1 MVHANSTVLMKQ
13 SSESCV
19 FFKKIRM
26 RKFTLFSLGLL
37 LFSLQLF
44 AQTRVIT
51 GRITDERG
59 NGIAGASV
67 VGKGTSNGTQTS
79 ADGSFELTLPASTRT
94 IIVSYVGLAEQEIE
108 LTNTASYDVTLLAAT
123 ATNMDEVVVVAYGQQ
138 LRRAVTGA
146 ISTVSADKIERQQ
159 VVSVT
164 QALQGL
170 ASGVLVI
177 NTTGQPGDNP
187 TIRIRG
193 IGSVNA
199 SADPLV
205 VLDGTPFN
213 GNLNTLNP
221 NDIENMTVLKDATAT
236 ALYGSRAAN
245 GVILITTKQG
255 KRGRA
260 AEINFYSS
268 YGTSSRAIDEYPYVS
283 AAEYMRLAWEA
294 QRNTAISA
302 GITNPG
308 QYATNNLITGTNGL
322 RYNPYGI
329 PNPIDTNGNLV
340 PGAELLWETD
350 WNKELQQDP
359 SLRKNIGVNI
369 GGGSDKIRYFLS
381 ADYLQQNGYVIH
393 SNFERI
399 TARLNMDAEVRSW
412 LTTGVNMSVS
422 SSTQNYPTQ
431 TGGSARNATS
441 FPRGISSIYPLYMRD
456 EQGNLLL
463 DANGKPQFDF
473 GNAITGRTFN
483 QNRPASPNFNAV
495 AVQILDRIQNDRIQ
509 ASMNTFGE
517 IRFTD
522 FLKFRSQIGVDR
534 YTLSGLTYNNPLYGD
549 AATASTRG
557 RVARSRNLIN
567 SWTWNNMLNFQKS
580 FGIHNVGAMVSSEAY
595 DLKQENLAATRTNF
609 PAPGIYEITA
619 GATAEASSSSTNQNR
634 LESYLGRATYN
645 YDNRYFLEGTIRRDG
660 STRFAPE
667 NRWGTFFSVG
677 GSWVISSEKFMQPLG
692 FLNFLKLRASYGEV
706 GNEGLPSF
714 FPYLSLFSS
723 GWNDLGN
730 SGVVLGGIGNPD
742 IRWEKLG
749 TYNVGLDFSVFK
761 DRLSGSVE
769 YFNKNT
775 FDLLFNRPLPPSGG
789 FPNIDENIGSLK
801 NSGIEV
807 TLNSRNINKRNF
819 TWETSLNFAT
829 LKNEITKLPQEKIVS
844 GSFQLEVGRSLNEF
858 FIYEWAG
865 VNPQTGQPQW
875 YKDEIINGEPTG
887 KKLIVNNNSE
897 ATRYYFGSALPKVTG
912 GFSNSFNY
920 KMFDLSFLF
929 NFALGGKVLDQDYIG
944 LMHGF
949 GFVGGQLHKDILN
962 RWQKPGD
969 ETDVPHL
976 LFKNY
981 IYGSPS
987 TRQLFSGDYARL
999 RNLTIGVTLPPTVIQ
1014 KLNVIKN
1021 LRFYVQADN
1030 YFTWVRDAKEGM
1042 DPELNLNGTS
1052 NQSSSPMKTFSV
1064 GLNVGF

>member
-1 MVHANSTVLMKQ
+1 
-13 SSESCV
+13 
-19 FFKKIRM
+19 M
-26 RKFTLFSLGLL
+26 RKLVLLCFGLWLFILPVL
-37 LFSLQLF
+37 
-44 AQTRVIT
+44 AQTRTIT
-51 GRITDERG
+51 GRVVDERG
-59 NGIAGASV
+59 NGLAGASV
-67 VGKGTSNGTQTS
+67 VGKGTGSGTQTN
-79 ADGSFELTLPASTRT
+79 AEGAFQVELPTSIRS
-94 IIVSYVGLAEQEIE
+94 IVISYSGMAEQEVQ
-108 LTNTASYDVTLLAAT
+108 LTT
-123 ATNMDEVVVVAYGQQ
+123 ATEYTIRMSVSTQTNMEEVVVVAYGQQ
-138 LRRAVTGA
+138 QRKAVTGS
-146 ISTVSADKIERQQ
+146 ISTVGAEQIQRQQ
-159 VVSVT
+159 VVSAT

-170 ASGVLVI
+170 AAGVLVI

-205 VLDGTPFN
+205 VVDGTPFN

-221 NDIENMTVLKDATAT
+221 NDIESMNVLKDATAT

-260 AEINFYSS
+260 AEINVYSS
-268 YGTSSRAIDEYPYVS
+268 YGSSSRAVDEYPYVS
-283 AAEYMRLAWEA
+283 AAQYMRLAWEA
-294 QRNTAISA
+294 QRNTAV
-302 GITNPG
+302 GLGLNNPG
-308 QYATNNLITGTNGL
+308 TYATNNLITGTNGVQ
-322 RYNPYGI
+322 YNPYSV

-350 WNKELQQDP
+350 WNKELRQDP
-359 SLRKNIGVNI
+359 SLRRNVGVNI
-369 GGGSDKIRYFLS
+369 GGGSDKVRYFLS
-381 ADYLQQNGYVIH
+381 ADYLQQNGYIIH
-393 SNFERI
+393 SNFKRI
-399 TARLNMDAEVRSW
+399 TARLNMDAELRPW
-412 LTTGVNMSVS
+412 LTTGLNMSVS
-422 SSTQNYPTQ
+422 SSDQNYPTQ
-431 TGGSARNATS
+431 TGGAARNAIS
-441 FPRGISSIYPLYMRD
+441 FPRGIASIYPLYMRD

-463 DANGKPQFDF
+463 DANGQPQFDF

-509 ASMNTFGE
+509 ASMNTFTE
-517 IRFTD
+517 VRFTD
-522 FLKFRSQIGVDR
+522 FLRFRTQFGIDR

-557 RVARSRNLIN
+557 RVTRSRNLTN

-580 FGIHNVGAMVSSEAY
+580 FGVHNVGAMVSSEAY
-595 DLKQENLAATRTNF
+595 DFNQENLSATRTNF

-619 GATAEASSSSTNQNR
+619 GATAEGSTSSTNQNR
-634 LESYLGRATYN
+634 LESYLGRVTYN

-677 GSWVISSEKFMQPLG
+677 GSWVISGENFMQSMG
-692 FLNFLKLRASYGEV
+692 FINLLKLRASYGEV
-706 GNEGLPSF
+706 GNEALTSY
-714 FPYLSLFSS
+714 FPYLSTFSS

-730 SGVVLGGIGNPD
+730 PGVVLGGIGNPD

-749 TYNVGLDFSVFK
+749 TYNVGLDFSV
-761 DRLSGSVE
+761 LSNKINGSVE

-775 FDLLFNRPLPPSGG
+775 FDLLFPRPLPPSSG
-789 FPNIDENIGSLK
+789 FDDIDENIGSLK

-807 TLNSRNINKRNF
+807 TLNTRNITKKNF
-819 TWETSLNFAT
+819 SWETSFNFAT

-844 GSFQLEVGRSLNEF
+844 GSFQLEVGKSLNEF
-858 FIYEWAG
+858 YIYEWAG
-865 VNPQTGQPQW
+865 VNTETGLPQW
-875 YKDEIINGEPTG
+875 YKDEIVNGQATG
-887 KKLIVNNNSE
+887 KKEIVNENSQ

-912 GFSNSFNY
+912 GLNNTFTY
-920 KMFDLSFLF
+920 RMFDLSFLF
-929 NFALGGKVLDQDYIG
+929 NFAFGGKVLDTDYIG

-949 GFVGGQLHKDILN
+949 GFVGGQLHTDILD

-969 ETDVPHL
+969 VTNVPL
-976 LFKNY
+976 LSFKNY

-999 RNLTIGVTLPPTVIQ
+999 RNITLGFTLPASVAQ
-1014 KLNVIKN
+1014 RQQVVRN
-1021 LRFYVQADN
+1021 LRVYVQADN
-1030 YFTWVRDAKEGM
+1030 YLTWVRDAKKGM
-1042 DPELNLNGTS
+1042 DPQRSFAGTSDWSYTPFRTITFGINLNL
-1052 NQSSSPMKTFSV
+1052 
-1064 GLNVGF
+1064 